1 MMNKHVQDWLSAWN
15 KHDLISVLSMYSDDI
30 EFSSPKIKVVF
41 PERGSSKVTNKKD
54 LEEYWTRA
62 LEKYPKLNF
71 ELKESIFYSSHTY
84 LVEYY
89 ALLDQNTK
97 TSVIEKFVMQDGL
110 IIKSSAYYGA
120 DEPI

>member
-1 MMNKHVQDWLSAWN
+1 
-15 KHDLISVLSMYSDDI
+15 MYSEDI

-41 PERGSSKVTNKKD
+41 PDRALSKITNKKD
-54 LEEYWTRA
+54 LEEYWTKA

-71 ELKESIFYSSHTY
+71 VLKESIFYNNKC

-89 ALLDQNTK
+89 ALLDEKTK
-97 TSVIEKFVMQDGL
+97 TSVIEKFEMQDGL

-120 DEPI
+120 DDLP

>member
-1 MMNKHVQDWLSAWN
+1 MVNKHVEDWLSAWN
-15 KHDLISVLSMYSDDI
+15 KHDLTRVLSMYSEDI

-41 PERGSSKVTNKKD
+41 PDRALSKITNKKD
-54 LEEYWTRA
+54 LEEYWTKA

-71 ELKESIFYSSHTY
+71 VLKESIFYNNKC

-89 ALLDQNTK
+89 ALLDEKTK
-97 TSVIEKFVMQDGL
+97 TSVIEKFEMQDGL

-120 DEPI
+120 DEPP